1 MRKLLTNSPALESQ
15 DVHER
20 ECTTTPFSFFTPF
33 SKTESAPA
41 HMIVYV

>member
-20 ECTTTPFSFFTPF
+20 ECTTTPFS
-33 SKTESAPA
+33 KTESAPA